1 MEDTQF
7 LTIIQNVFIL
17 ILLMASPILF
27 VSMLVGL
34 LISVFQAVTQI
45 QEATL
50 TFVPKIIIG
59 IVTLIIMLPWMLNT
73 FIARVHELFAYINVI
88 LVH

>member
-1 MEDTQF
+1 MDDTQF

-17 ILLMASPILF
+17 TLLMATPILV
-27 VSMLVGL
+27 VSMVVGL

-50 TFVPKIIIG
+50 TFVPKILIG
-59 IVTLIIMLPWMLNT
+59 ILTLIILMPWMLST
-73 FIARVHELFAYINVI
+73 FISRTNELFGYIKTI
-88 LVH
+88 TH

>member
-7 LTIIQNVFIL
+7 LTIVQNVFVM
-17 ILLMASPILF
+17 ILLMASPVLI
-27 VSMLVGL
+27 VSMVVGL

-50 TFVPKIIIG
+50 TFVPKIIIC
-59 IVTLIIMLPWMLNT
+59 ILTLIIMMPWMLST
-73 FIARVHELFAYINVI
+73 FISRTNELFNYITTI
-88 LVH
+88 TK